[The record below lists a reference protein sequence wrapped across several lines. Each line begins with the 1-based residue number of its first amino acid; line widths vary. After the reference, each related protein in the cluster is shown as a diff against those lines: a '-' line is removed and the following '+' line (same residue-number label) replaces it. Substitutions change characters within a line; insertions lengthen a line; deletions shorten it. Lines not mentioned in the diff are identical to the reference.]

1 MVDSIYAYI
10 GPSIRGVIQKGS
22 IYAGSKAEV
31 EETLESAIQ
40 KYPRIRSLLVSGD
53 TLAADRISV
62 KTPGT
67 RLNAD
72 YKKLLA
78 EAKKGGKT
86 YG

>member
-10 GPSIRGVIQKGS
+10 GPSIRGVIQRGS
-22 IYAGSKAEV
+22 IYVGSKAEV

-67 RLNAD
+67 RLHTE
-72 YKKLLA
+72 YSRLVA
-78 EAKKGGKT
+78 EVKKGG
-86 YG
+86 